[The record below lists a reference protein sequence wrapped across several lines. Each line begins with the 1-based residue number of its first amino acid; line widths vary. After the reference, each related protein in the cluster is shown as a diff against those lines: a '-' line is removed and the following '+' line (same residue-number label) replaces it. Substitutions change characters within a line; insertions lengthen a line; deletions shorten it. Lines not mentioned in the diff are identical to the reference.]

1 MESRT
6 KAVIKNS
13 FWLISESLLTMLISL
28 IVGVISARYLGPNN
42 YGLINR
48 FLPYI
53 SLANSIC
60 TFGLQSIIIKRIA
73 QDPSDENVAYIM
85 GSTLIFRMVLSTC
98 AVIIIN
104 TYAFIIS
111 KEDSSILLIVS
122 LLQSCSLF
130 FNAYEIITYFFHARL
145 QSKFIAIS
153 TVITSVIVG
162 MWKILLLVNAASVE
176 WFAFSTTL
184 QSIVQWCTNY
194 FFFKRVFRVKLFY
207 NGSILKNMIGEGYHL
222 LLASM
227 GIAIYGQVDKIMI
240 GSMLGNS
247 QLGLYS
253 AAYAIATMWYFLP
266 QAIANSLRSR
276 IFEEV
281 KSDRQFTR
289 DTRVLYFIITMFGV
303 FAGIGFTILPRLLIS
318 ILYGNDYLEATNALI
333 ILGWVGLF
341 ANIGTARSIWLVA
354 KNLHPY
360 SKYFTL
366 MGAALNV
373 VMNGV
378 LIPLYGIC
386 GAAIATVIS
395 QMCVQFVFPL
405 FFRDTRCFVLDF
417 FKSMLLIKDWRLI
430 VNTIRKK

>member
-1 MESRT
+1 
-6 KAVIKNS
+6 
-13 FWLISESLLTMLISL
+13 MLISL
-28 IVGVISARYLGPNN
+28 VVGVISARYLGPNN

-73 QDPSDENVAYIM
+73 QNPSDDNVAQVI
-85 GSTLIFRMVLSTC
+85 GSTLLFRMVLSIL
-98 AVIIIN
+98 AVVIIN
-104 TYAFIIS
+104 VYAFIIS
-111 KEDSSILLIVS
+111 NEDSTILLMVS

-130 FNAYEIITYFFHARL
+130 FNAYEILTYFFHARL
-145 QSKFIAIS
+145 QSKYIAIS
-153 TVITSVIVG
+153 TVITSIIVG
-162 MWKILLLVNAASVE
+162 IWKILLLINAAPVE
-176 WFAFSTTL
+176 YFAFSTTL
-184 QSIVQWCTNY
+184 QSIVQWCANY
-194 FFFKRVFRVKLFY
+194 FFFRRASHVKLAY
-207 NGSILKNMIGEGYHL
+207 NSQMLRCMLGESYHL

-227 GIAIYGQVDKIMI
+227 GIAVYGQVDKIMI

-276 IFEEV
+276 IFEEA
-281 KSDRQFTR
+281 KSDRLFAR
-289 DTRVLYFIITMFGV
+289 DTKVLYFMITMFGI
-303 FAGIGFTILPRLLIS
+303 FAGIGFTILPSVLIS

-373 VMNGV
+373 LMNGL
-378 LIPLYGIC
+378 LIPIYGIC
-386 GAAIATVIS
+386 GAAIATVMS
-395 QMCVQFVFPL
+395 QVCVQFVFPL
-405 FFRDTRCFVLDF
+405 FFRETRPFVSEF
-417 FKSMLLIKDWRLI
+417 FKSMLLIKDWRAI